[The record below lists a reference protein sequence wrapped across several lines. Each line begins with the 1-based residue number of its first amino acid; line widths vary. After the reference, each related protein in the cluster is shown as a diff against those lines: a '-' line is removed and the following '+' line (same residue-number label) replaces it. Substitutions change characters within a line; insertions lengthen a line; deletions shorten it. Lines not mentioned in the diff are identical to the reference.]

1 MLRERGDILNEKDLL
16 THFFHVW
23 PHLNELLTSDV
34 AVTLTDLEKFLFA
47 KPGKTLDLKI
57 NAGDPLKPGSAVA
70 RAIQEK
76 RRVVIRADKAL
87 FGVPYIAVAI
97 PLYNQRG
104 EVIGAASVQET
115 VQRQDD
121 LKQMSTTLTDN
132 INVVA
137 STIEEISAQTEEIAA
152 TSRTLTNTAKNSNAR
167 LRETDGVLS
176 LIKSIVSQ
184 TNLLGLNA
192 AIESARVGEHGRGFA
207 VVAQEIRKLATT
219 STESIMK
226 IEQIVNAIQVD
237 SSRTCKEMEQI
248 DDIISQISGAI
259 THVAGAMQQTSE
271 LALKLDN
278 LADNLSTEK

>member
-1 MLRERGDILNEKDLL
+1 MNEKDLL

>member
-1 MLRERGDILNEKDLL
+1 LNEKDLL